1 MQGQAYTHA
10 PGVCCHS
17 DLRLQTL
24 RKEGAPNERGD
35 TTHSEQIGGKT
46 HYTGTLPHV
55 RVTLLIR
62 TENRVKRTD

>member
-46 HYTGTLPHV
+46 H
-55 RVTLLIR
+55 
-62 TENRVKRTD
+62 